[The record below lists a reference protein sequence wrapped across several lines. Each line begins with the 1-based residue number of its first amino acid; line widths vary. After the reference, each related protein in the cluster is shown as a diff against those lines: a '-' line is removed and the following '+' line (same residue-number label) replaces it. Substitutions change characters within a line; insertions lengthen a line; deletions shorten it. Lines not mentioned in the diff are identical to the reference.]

1 MNDDSKNMLL
11 SKTLWGIVIAFVAQ
25 ILARKGIT
33 LDVGGWTNDI
43 VSLAG
48 LVLGI
53 YGRVTATAP
62 LTVLPK
68 P

>member
-33 LDVGGWTNDI
+33 LDVAGWTNDI
-43 VSLAG
+43 VAMAG

-53 YGRVTATAP
+53 YGRVTATKE
-62 LTVLPK
+62 LTVTPK
-68 P
+68 